1 MSVESRPEIVR
12 IAAAGDSALLIEFPQ
27 NISAA
32 INSRAIA
39 LADAVRRRCGT
50 AVRDAVVGYST
61 VTLYF
66 DPLVVDAEWLE
77 AETREI
83 GNAIEGTSDAVGKL
97 VEVPVCY
104 GDECGPDLTDVA
116 RFGGCSYEDVIAIHS
131 SATYRVYMVGFVP
144 GFAYMA
150 VVDDRIAAPRRPV
163 PRNAVPAGAV
173 AIAGRQTGIYPAVT
187 PGGWNIIG
195 RTPLKPFDAT
205 RAESSLFRAGDT
217 VRFRPITT
225 REYDDLRGP
234 R

>member
-1 MSVESRPEIVR
+1 MSEESRPEIVR
-12 IAAAGDSALLIEFPQ
+12 IAVAGDSALLIEFPQ
-27 NISAA
+27 TISAA

-39 LADAVRRRCGT
+39 LADAVRRRCGA

-66 DPLVVDAEWLE
+66 DPLAVDAQWLE

-83 GNAIEGTSDAVGKL
+83 GRAVDSTRDAAGRVAD
-97 VEVPVCY
+97 VPVCY
-104 GDECGPDLTDVA
+104 GGDFGPDLDDVA
-116 RFGGCSYEDVIAIHS
+116 RFGRCGIEDVISVHS

-150 VVDDRIAAPRRPV
+150 TVDDRIAAPRRPV

-205 RAESSLFRAGDT
+205 RAEPSLFRAGDT
-217 VRFRPITT
+217 VRFRPITP
-225 REYDDLRGP
+225 REYDGLRGS